1 MFKLALKDGYP
12 SQAAL
17 RVAAQEP
24 PAASVLYVGANF
36 SCKTATFGVKPR
48 GFAHPAQHLRSPVG
62 RDVTGSTAGKEI
74 PEQSVEV
81 VHGAGRAF
89 TKSSHLSVSM
99 RKTATSSSS
108 PTERRRALCD
118 AAV

>member
-1 MFKLALKDGYP
+1 M
-12 SQAAL
+12 
-17 RVAAQEP
+17 
-24 PAASVLYVGANF
+24 LYVGANF
-36 SCKTATFGVKPR
+36 SCKTATFRVKPR

-74 PEQSVEV
+74 PEQRVEV

-118 AAV
+118 AATAV